1 MPARPAETMHVF
13 ILLAVCCMHETRT
26 ANLRARAESGNCL
39 PDNIGCQGNVSTHCC
54 TDSPA
59 CLLKQLIVLC

>member
-1 MPARPAETMHVF
+1 MCPPDLQNNACCCLVGHVLCARDQDSQSM
-13 ILLAVCCMHETRT
+13 
-26 ANLRARAESGNCL
+26 ARAEFHDCL
-39 PDNIGCQGNVSTHCC
+39 ADNINCQDNVSTHCG